1 MTTAFVLVNIEVGY
15 EEEVLKKI
23 KMIPEVKEAH
33 ILHGVYDII
42 AVLETGDKQ
51 YLKEVIHMKIRR
63 LDKVRS
69 TMTMFSYTKAASMS
83 VR

>member
-1 MTTAFVLVNIEVGY
+1 VTTAFVLVNIEIGY

>member
-42 AVLETGDKQ
+42 AVLETGDRQ
-51 YLKEVIHMKIRR
+51 YLKDVINMRIRR
-63 LDKVRS
+63 LDKVRF

>member
-1 MTTAFVLVNIEVGY
+1 MTTAFVLVNIEIGY

>member
-1 MTTAFVLVNIEVGY
+1 VTTAFVLVNIEIGY

-42 AVLETGDKQ
+42 AVLEIGDKQ

>member
-42 AVLETGDKQ
+42 AVLETGDRQ

>member
-51 YLKEVIHMKIRR
+51 YLKEVINMKIRR

>member
-1 MTTAFVLVNIEVGY
+1 MTTAFVLVNIEIGY

-42 AVLETGDKQ
+42 AVLETGDRQ

>member
-42 AVLETGDKQ
+42 SVLEIGDRQ
-51 YLKEVIHMKIRR
+51 YLKDVINMRIRR
-63 LDKVRS
+63 LDKVRF

>member
-1 MTTAFVLVNIEVGY
+1 MTTAFVLVNIEIGY

-51 YLKEVIHMKIRR
+51 YLKEVINMKIRR

>member
-33 ILHGVYDII
+33 ILQGVYDII
-42 AVLETGDKQ
+42 AVLEIGDKQ
-51 YLKEVIHMKIRR
+51 YLKEVINMKIRR